1 MRRGGC
7 FGRSKHTWRGNHV
20 TSGSSRVFAIDDGL
34 DELISVMDRIC
45 PDTRVFSGCLFL
57 KMCVDIELKNSFFQ
71 EWETKGH
78 QEAYG
83 DWRMANGFDLVEPLI
98 RGEPSVTYFD
108 VHTIY

>member
-1 MRRGGC
+1 MVGLSTLGEAIMSLVEVVE
-7 FGRSKHTWRGNHV
+7 F
-20 TSGSSRVFAIDDGL
+20 FAIDDGL

-108 VHTIY
+108 VHTIH

>member
-1 MRRGGC
+1 MSLVVVVE
-7 FGRSKHTWRGNHV
+7 F
-20 TSGSSRVFAIDDGL
+20 FAIDDGL

-45 PDTRVFSGCLFL
+45 PDTRVFSGCLFP
-57 KMCVDIELKNSFFQ
+57 KMCAFRELKNSFFSRVGD
-71 EWETKGH
+71 KGH

-83 DWRMANGFDLVEPLI
+83 DWRMANGFDLVDPLI